1 MQRWDAFAR
10 LPRIAV
16 PTLVL
21 HGTGDRVIA
30 PGNAEMLARRIPGA
44 ELRLLEGAGHV
55 FWSER
60 PELADR
66 LILDFIGIHRDA

>member
-1 MQRWDAFAR
+1 MQRWDAFDR
-10 LPRIAV
+10 LPQIAV

-21 HGTGDRVIA
+21 HGTEDEVIA
-30 PGNAEMLARRIPGA
+30 PGNAELLARRIPGA

-66 LILDFIGIHRDA
+66 LILDFIERHRDA